1 MDHHD
6 DEEDLLIARPLTPAN
21 DKLGVLCRWI
31 GLIGSLG
38 LLSYAVLNLS
48 L

>member
-6 DEEDLLIARPLTPAN
+6 DEEDLLIARQLTPAN
-21 DKLGVLCRWI
+21 DKLGVVCRWI
-31 GLIGSLG
+31 GLIGSVG
-38 LLSYAVLNLS
+38 LLSYAVLTLG